1 MEDWTD
7 IIGKRIKEERKTL
20 PPGDWDNLEREYL
33 ARKRSRWIYTS
44 IISLAAAAIAV
55 LAVLL
60 PYQSADINI
69 INDTG
74 IPDTVSELLAQYD
87 STETIIYPPRK
98 RNFTIADQGTADQV
112 AIAEKPESSTE
123 GSINEE
129 KMDEA
134 QTARLLDNKEHPY
147 YDNSTE
153 EIYTR
158 DRKKIVLSSRLG
170 GLSSRASSGI
180 RGINSSGMGIPYM
193 LGANGGTTIHHSIP
207 ITFGLDIG
215 FLIQERFVLTSGIEA
230 SVYKSEF
237 SYSGD
242 VGGARGIE
250 QTAWFIGIPLKLEYT
265 VWEADRFSS
274 WIGAG
279 GKVDRCI
286 YARRNGM
293 DIHDDTFNWSVLAN
307 AGIRYDLFDNIGIFL
322 APEVSWFFRSEN
334 TQLLTYR
341 TENPLMFTVN
351 AGVKFSF

>member
-112 AIAEKPESSTE
+112 VIAEKPESSTE

-134 QTARLLDNKEHPY
+134 QTARPVDNKEHPY

-158 DRKKIVLSSRLG
+158 DRKKINRW
-170 GLSSRASSGI
+170 
-180 RGINSSGMGIPYM
+180 N
-193 LGANGGTTIHHSIP
+193 
-207 ITFGLDIG
+207 
-215 FLIQERFVLTSGIEA
+215 
-230 SVYKSEF
+230 K
-237 SYSGD
+237 
-242 VGGARGIE
+242 
-250 QTAWFIGIPLKLEYT
+250 
-265 VWEADRFSS
+265 
-274 WIGAG
+274 
-279 GKVDRCI
+279 
-286 YARRNGM
+286 
-293 DIHDDTFNWSVLAN
+293 
-307 AGIRYDLFDNIGIFL
+307 
-322 APEVSWFFRSEN
+322 
-334 TQLLTYR
+334 
-341 TENPLMFTVN
+341 
-351 AGVKFSF
+351 

>member
-1 MEDWTD
+1 M
-7 IIGKRIKEERKTL
+7 
-20 PPGDWDNLEREYL
+20 
-33 ARKRSRWIYTS
+33 ARKVLYNRYAARLYPLCCRYTKDSDAGKDLLHDALIKAFDKIGGFNYRGEGSLYAWLRKIAVNMAIERIRKEGRLSFSQLNDDIY
-44 IISLAAAAIAV
+44 AAAAIAV

-74 IPDTVSELLAQYD
+74 IPDTDSELLAQYD
-87 STETIIYPPRK
+87 STETIIYPSRK

-193 LGANGGTTIHHSIP
+193 VGANGGTTIHHSIP

-242 VGGARGIE
+242 VGGSRGIE

-274 WIGAG
+274 WIGTG

-286 YARRNGM
+286 YAT
-293 DIHDDTFNWSVLAN
+293 I
-307 AGIRYDLFDNIGIFL
+307 DLSDRESSYVHG
-322 APEVSWFFRSEN
+322 
-334 TQLLTYR
+334 
-341 TENPLMFTVN
+341 
-351 AGVKFSF
+351 